1 MIYILISRARDFTT
15 IITFG
20 CKVNA
25 IFFNLQTF

>member
-1 MIYILISRARDFTT
+1 MSKFK

-25 IFFNLQTF
+25 YESEGFKVDLLSKRFV